1 MSPSRQTSRLPG
13 GRASTSTSTSLSLVL
28 VPVLVPEPALV
39 LALYSYSP
47 GARDPW
53 MPAKGIDP
61 RWLGVPAL
69 AWWRALRPLHGR
81 ALRRGEDS
89 GGLGRPGLAAWIAPG
104 GGVLRGRP
112 PRPRQGGV
120 PRPRA
125 VPDHGERGVRE
136 GGLLGGVGRLLRLL
150 ALRGPRAAG
159 RMPHPPLPREAREV
173 PREAREGVR
182 PRRQVAAP
190 PGLRPRQ
197 APRG

>member
-1 MSPSRQTSRLPG
+1 MDARARCGLVRGRVVRDGARVCAPAPPSRVARLRLGLAPG
-13 GRASTSTSTSLSLVL
+13 NY
-28 VPVLVPEPALV
+28 P
-39 LALYSYSP
+39 
-47 GARDPW
+47 
-53 MPAKGIDP
+53 
-61 RWLGVPAL
+61 
-69 AWWRALRPLHGR
+69 

-136 GGLLGGVGRLLRLL
+136 GGLLGGVGRLPQLL

-159 RMPHPPLPREAREV
+159 RMPHPPLPPPMLREFSVLLGPASTS
-173 PREAREGVR
+173 PRWSRCQQSRHSGPSPMWSVT
-182 PRRQVAAP
+182 P
-190 PGLRPRQ
+190 PTPALP
-197 APRG
+197 PIPSPH